1 VLLIAKRCIP
11 EKDWQLKIVFQLPS
25 LTNEYN
31 RFSSAHSNPTSSL
44 LQFRRRFFLVLL
56 KESFSRNSFPLF
68 DVVTFTLNW
77 LNSRKF
83 FELFQVSCTSFVL
96 DLAKDLN
103 GFQFVWLKVWIHRG
117 LKAFNRQFKT
127 DFEIDIFKIQ
137 LYILL
142 NLQNSPSRFIYQTKT
157 KGFGLHLRRL
167 KNWHFTL

>member
-1 VLLIAKRCIP
+1 MKT
-11 EKDWQLKIVFQLPS
+11 IVFLVRT
-25 LTNEYN
+25 LI
-31 RFSSAHSNPTSSL
+31 L
-44 LQFRRRFFLVLL
+44 LQLFFNFEGVFFLVLL
-56 KESFSRNSFPLF
+56 KKSFPRNSFPLF